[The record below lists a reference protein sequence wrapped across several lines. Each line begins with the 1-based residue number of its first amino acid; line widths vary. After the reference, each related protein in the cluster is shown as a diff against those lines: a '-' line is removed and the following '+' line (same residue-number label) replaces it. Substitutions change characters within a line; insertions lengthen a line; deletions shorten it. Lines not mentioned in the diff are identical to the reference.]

1 MLSNIQIRES
11 WWNEALNGRQ
21 FSSRIHKINFM
32 KIMIKNR
39 VTNEAE
45 KFMIKHQICY
55 EWCEVKNC

>member
-1 MLSNIQIRES
+1 
-11 WWNEALNGRQ
+11 
-21 FSSRIHKINFM
+21 M

-39 VTNEAE
+39 VTNEAK